1 MKQFVEMFRLHY
13 SYFQK
18 DLAVLRPELR
28 FDEIK
33 WRSNWFHIAGEIL
46 ERYYNKMRGL
56 KMDSKGWHNQ
66 ASLDVFPGYYYLNCM
81 LQLIARKQE
90 VEKYRIQCLANAK
103 QMFDPDAMDKFATT
117 QSNYVGKEAKF
128 RDAKDPLG
136 GKVTLSSA
144 NHDDMMA
151 QYKLYEESQLDLS
164 SYILTAGQ
172 KAIGYYKQRSQIMK
186 GPTGHMYPRMEH
198 FINYHLSELLQPDSD
213 EIINQVNIVTT

>member
-1 MKQFVEMFRLHY
+1 
-13 SYFQK
+13 
-18 DLAVLRPELR
+18 
-28 FDEIK
+28 
-33 WRSNWFHIAGEIL
+33 
-46 ERYYNKMRGL
+46 
-56 KMDSKGWHNQ
+56 
-66 ASLDVFPGYYYLNCM
+66 
-81 LQLIARKQE
+81 
-90 VEKYRIQCLANAK
+90 
-103 QMFDPDAMDKFATT
+103 MFDPDAMDKFATT

-144 NHDDMMA
+144 NYDDTMA

-198 FINYHLSELLQPDSD
+198 FINYHISELLQPDSD
-213 EIINQVNIVTT
+213 EIINQVNMVTT